1 MQPIIKVE
9 NLNVIYFLG
18 KTNEVRA
25 LSDINLEI
33 YPGEFIIF
41 FGPSGC
47 GKSTMLYSIA
57 GLERNIQGNIYID
70 NKNIA
75 TFAPKELDEY
85 HQKKIGMIFQ
95 AFYLINSLTV
105 LGNVVLPQVFIKGD
119 KKEREKR
126 AMELLDRFGVKS
138 QADKLPNK
146 LSGGQQQRVAICRAL
161 INDPDILFADEP
173 IGNLDS
179 AVAQEVMNL
188 LKDLNKNH
196 KKTVILVTHN
206 PSFLHYAN
214 RVVYIRDGRLIEI
227 KTNEPIEKIA
237 GAKEETKTSIS
248 KDLELLA
255 RTYSSISGGQ
265 FGNLLIP
272 FKAKQ
277 IVAEVF
283 LGMTSEEI
291 DKIEKKVEHLL
302 MMGLVAENDV
312 LRFLDDNV
320 EKGGLGLNRTTA
332 LKLVERIK
340 NIVKEIKV
348 LEKEEEKI
356 RNKEILDKGE
366 EILEIRRYLLE
377 SFELKIQSSEVLNI
391 IDQAIKERITNQ
403 IDRNAFQKK
412 MDIPI
417 KQGGVGLDKRT
428 ARKVASRLELL
439 ILGKYK

>member
-18 KTNEVRA
+18 KSNEVRA

-33 YPGEFIIF
+33 YPGEFVIF

-57 GLERNIQGNIYID
+57 GLERNIQGNIIIGD
-70 NKNIA
+70 KNLA
-75 TFAPKELDEY
+75 LFKPKELEEY

-105 LGNVVLPQVFIKGD
+105 LGNVVLPQIFIKGN
-119 KKEREKR
+119 KKEREKK
-126 AMELLDRFGVKS
+126 ALELLDRFGVKS

-146 LSGGQQQRVAICRAL
+146 LSGGQQQRVAICRSL

-173 IGNLDS
+173 MGNLDTV
-179 AVAQEVMNL
+179 AAQEVMNL

-206 PSFLHYAN
+206 PSFLSYAN
-214 RVVYIRDGRLIEI
+214 RVFYIRDGRLIET
-227 KTNEPIEKIA
+227 KVNEPIAEMA
-237 GAKEETKTSIS
+237 SLKEESKVSIS

-255 RTYSSISGGQ
+255 RTYSSISAGQ
-265 FGNLLIP
+265 IGSLLIP

-277 IVAEVF
+277 IVTEVL

-291 DKIEKKVEHLL
+291 DKIEKKVEALL
-302 MMGLVAENDV
+302 MMGAIAENEV
-312 LRFLDDNV
+312 LSFLDDNV
-320 EKGGLGLNRTTA
+320 EKGGLGLNRATA
-332 LKLVERIK
+332 LKLFEKIK
-340 NIVKEIKV
+340 DIAEEIN
-348 LEKEEEKI
+348 LLSKEEEMFKKNQI
-356 RNKEILDKGE
+356 TDKGE
-366 EILEIRRYLLE
+366 EVLQIRRYLLE
-377 SFELKIQSSEVLNI
+377 LFNINISSSIVLSI
-391 IDQAIKERITNQ
+391 IDEAISERLENK
-403 IDRNAFQKK
+403 IDRSEFQKK

-417 KQGGVGLDKRT
+417 KKGGVGLDKRT
-428 ARKVASRLELL
+428 ARKVSRRLELL